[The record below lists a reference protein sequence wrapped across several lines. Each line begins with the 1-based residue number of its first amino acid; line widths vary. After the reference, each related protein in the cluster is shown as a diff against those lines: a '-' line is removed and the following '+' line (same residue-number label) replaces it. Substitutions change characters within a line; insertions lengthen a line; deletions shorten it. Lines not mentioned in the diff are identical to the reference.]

1 MHKIAV
7 VCLLMLLTPIAGQ
20 GSFAQD
26 SSSGQQ
32 QAAKPQN
39 ESPAPNTAQAGHFYR
54 LDFTV
59 EEVGPDSKVTNSRV
73 YSTDVGVDVRELLS
87 IRTGSRVP
95 IATGPYNA
103 NGKDGSQVATQF
115 QYVDMGVN
123 FDVRD
128 VHELGRQLSLNLT
141 ADLSGLAGTDPNTR
155 QPIIRHNRW
164 QGICLIPTGKATIV
178 FSSDSL
184 DSNGSTRILVT
195 ATRLQ

>member
-20 GSFAQD
+20 VSFAQD

-32 QAAKPQN
+32 AAKPQS
-39 ESPAPNTAQAGHFYR
+39 ESPAPTASQASHFYR

-59 EEVGPDSKVTNSRV
+59 EEVGQDSKVTNSRV

-95 IATGPYNA
+95 IATGPFNPD
-103 NGKDGSQVATQF
+103 GKGSWQASTQF
-115 QYVDMGVN
+115 QFVDMGVN

-141 ADLSGLAGTDPNTR
+141 ADLSALGGTDPNTH